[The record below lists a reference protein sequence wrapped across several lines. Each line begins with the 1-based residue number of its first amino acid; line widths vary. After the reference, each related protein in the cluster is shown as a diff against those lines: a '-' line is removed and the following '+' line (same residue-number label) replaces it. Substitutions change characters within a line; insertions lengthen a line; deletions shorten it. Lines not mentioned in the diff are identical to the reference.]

1 MLATALSPLKCLGA
15 LPLLL
20 AAWLA
25 LLAPPAQA
33 LGLGRPQILS
43 VLGRPLDASFP
54 LTLAEGER
62 LTDSCLRAEV
72 SAGDARVPAGLLQLR
87 VEGEP
92 GQWRVRLQSLVAI
105 EEPALRITLALG
117 CPVRFT
123 REFHALVDP
132 AAMPSPS
139 PVAAPLVVAAA
150 VPPPVDVNPRPAPSG
165 ANTRATALAPGV
177 SRAELAAAA
186 RPAPAASPAS
196 RPARA
201 RPSAPARASGPRLR
215 MEAPEVL
222 VGDAPRPAAQA
233 AQQELSPEMEATL
246 TRLEQTVAEL
256 RAELEQ
262 RRAAPAASAV
272 PASAPASTPT
282 ATSLPAPRVA
292 AARPPA
298 YRDPEIWWITLGL
311 GLVAGA
317 LAFQASR
324 WLDERQ
330 RRRRHAWRERTRA
343 RDLEQDPTPSP
354 VAAFAPAVRGSAQPL
369 PDDAPSVITSPQ
381 PRPLPWVTQA
391 PLDPQ
396 STLPV
401 PVPATALAAAPLV
414 APAPPE
420 LTEPVFLP
428 AAVAA
433 PSDQSGPAVSPDEW
447 LELEQQLDFLQRLG
461 QPESAES
468 LLDARLAQGGGGALP
483 YLLRLELCE
492 RRGDATRFATLAQ
505 AFEARFGRLAPAWG
519 QGAARGRPLE
529 ACPSVIAHL
538 QVVWGEP
545 VTALEMLSGLISQG
559 AGPGV
564 PAFDLP
570 AYRDLLL
577 LYAVARDLY
586 EAEQR
591 GDGVDLMLPLDSR
604 L

>member
-87 VEGEP
+87 LEGEP
-92 GQWRVRLQSLVAI
+92 GQWRVRLQSLVGI

-123 REFHALVDP
+123 REFHALIDPVSAPAP
-132 AAMPSPS
+132 AA
-139 PVAAPLVVAAA
+139 VAAPVVVAAA
-150 VPPPVDVNPRPAPSG
+150 VPPPADVSPRPVPPAVSTDAAVLASG
-165 ANTRATALAPGV
+165 A
-177 SRAELAAAA
+177 SRAELAAAV

-201 RPSAPARASGPRLR
+201 RPVAPARASGPRLR

-233 AQQELSPEMEATL
+233 AREELSPEMEATL
-246 TRLEQTVAEL
+246 SRLEQTVAEL

-262 RRAAPAASAV
+262 RRAAAAASAA
-272 PASAPASTPT
+272 PSAPASVP
-282 ATSLPAPRVA
+282 AAVPRPAPTVA
-292 AARPPA
+292 AARPSA

-311 GLVAGA
+311 GLVAGG
-317 LAFQASR
+317 LAFQGSR

-330 RRRRHAWRERTRA
+330 RRRRHAWRERA
-343 RDLEQDPTPSP
+343 RGHGAEQDPAPALAP
-354 VAAFAPAVRGSAQPL
+354 VAAFAPAVRGAAQAL
-369 PDDAPSVITSPQ
+369 PDEGPAEITSPQ

-396 STLPV
+396 STLPA
-401 PVPATALAAAPLV
+401 PVPASALV

-428 AAVAA
+428 AAMPATG
-433 PSDQSGPAVSPDEW
+433 DQTGPGVSPDEW

-461 QPESAES
+461 QTDSAEG

-492 RRGDATRFATLAQ
+492 RRGDAARFTALAR

-545 VTALEMLSGLISQG
+545 ATALQMLSGLISQG